1 MKMDLSFLCLF
12 IILNLTIVLG
22 ASTNNDDES
31 ISDSQ
36 LLNADTNTTTS
47 KILNSFFK
55 S

>member
-1 MKMDLSFLCLF
+1 MDLSLLGLF

-22 ASTNNDDES
+22 TSTNNDDES

-36 LLNADTNTTTS
+36 LLITVTNITNS
-47 KILNSFFK
+47 KILNYFFK